1 LIRNNRGLFIAGF
14 LTLLI
19 SLIVHMPARFS
30 VTWFAPD
37 NLLAS
42 GVSGTVWTGSASEAS
57 IYGVYLSDLKW
68 RLKASDLLTGRLSY
82 RIEATTAG
90 GILASNLA
98 ASFSGELSM
107 TELEA
112 SLDLEP
118 FADLIGVPGMTGA
131 VSLSFVRLEIVD
143 ELLTFADGTVDVSN
157 LVVPIL
163 GNESMGG
170 FSAQFTTQNNGVVAS
185 VDEAADGVI
194 DIVEGIL
201 RINADRSFAFISQVK
216 PNARTPQRILQQ
228 LQYLPSGAEEGQK
241 ELRLEGVL

>member
-1 LIRNNRGLFIAGF
+1 MIRNNRGLFIVGS

-19 SLIVHMPARFS
+19 SLFVHLPARIS
-30 VTWFAPD
+30 VNWFAPD
-37 NLLAS
+37 NLLIS

-57 IYGVYLSDLKW
+57 LEGIYLSDVKW
-68 RLKASDLLTGRLSY
+68 QLKASGFLTGRLSY
-82 RIEATTAG
+82 RVQATTVSG
-90 GILASNLA
+90 DLSSDLSV
-98 ASFSGELSM
+98 SFSGALSM

-112 SLDLEP
+112 SLALDP
-118 FADLIGVPGMTGA
+118 FANMIGVPGMTGA
-131 VSLSFVRLEIVD
+131 ASLSFVRLEIVD
-143 ELLTFADGTVDVSN
+143 ELVTFADGTADIAN

-163 GNESMGG
+163 GKESMGG
-170 FSAQFTTQNNGVVAS
+170 FSAKFTTQNNGVVAN